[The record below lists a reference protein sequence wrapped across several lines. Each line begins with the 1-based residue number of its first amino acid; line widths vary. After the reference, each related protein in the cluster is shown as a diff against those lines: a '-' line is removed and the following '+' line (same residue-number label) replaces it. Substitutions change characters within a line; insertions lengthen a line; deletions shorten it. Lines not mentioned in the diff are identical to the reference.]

1 MRDFD
6 CLVKRYLNIFLV
18 KPKFLLIT
26 VVIPILFYVYTLTI
40 PISYEISNSIACTG
54 ETVFDLPGP
63 DRSLVSRENLLLEPD
78 LIFLNGSL
86 VAELNHLITRN
97 WENRDAGNT
106 GMNESIMES
115 LSLELSGDDQ
125 LKVIYRGPQLSA
137 GSMMVYFYSRKL
149 LSHSA
154 TNEIT
159 DQERSSGITGA
170 AGIGFYNMNLE
181 VLKHY
186 GLWNQD
192 RLYPLG
198 MVIVFSFLIMMI
210 VVGVAEWMDSSLK
223 TEQQASRYLDLPV
236 LGAFPNFQELGTILN
251 SPTGTPDSEDHFQ
264 A

>member
-6 CLVKRYLNIFLV
+6 CLVKRYLHIFFV
-18 KPKFLLIT
+18 KPKFLLI
-26 VVIPILFYVYTLTI
+26 VAVIPLLFYMYTLTI
-40 PISYEISNSIACTG
+40 PVSYEIANSLLCPG

-63 DRSLVSRENLLLEPD
+63 DRGQVSRERLLLEPD
-78 LIFLNGSL
+78 LVFMNGSL

-97 WENRDAGNT
+97 WESQDEGIDRL
-106 GMNESIMES
+106 NESIMES
-115 LSLELSGDDQ
+115 LSLEVSGDDQ
-125 LKVIYRGPQLSA
+125 LRVIYRGTQLSA

-149 LSHSA
+149 LSHS
-154 TNEIT
+154 TVNEDT
-159 DQERSSGITGA
+159 GQDQSPGYARA
-170 AGIGFYNMNLE
+170 AGIGFYNTD
-181 VLKHY
+181 LKVTKNY
-186 GLWNQD
+186 GLWDQG

-198 MVIVFSFLIMMI
+198 MVIAFSFLVMLV

-251 SPTGTPDSEDHFQ
+251 SSAGNPDPEDPFQ